1 MRSTATFCIL
11 VSVLCFTAC
20 KKEMGG
26 ATPTKLPREVLSST
40 AITPSA
46 TYGVCNYDLNEST
59 LTGAGWTKKFE
70 DTFSTNLSKWNTWTG
85 GAFNNELQ
93 YYQAANLSLT
103 GGNLFINAKK
113 ETVTGATTPW
123 NSTPK
128 KFNYTSGRIES
139 KPLFSASDTTPKVRI
154 CARIQLPAGYGMW
167 PAFWSYG
174 DPWPTQG
181 EIDILE
187 ARGQEPTTFYTS
199 YWYGSTEGINQ
210 VSNST
215 ATITS
220 SVSLQTC
227 WHVYELIWEKEKL
240 TFLFDGQIVDTKTTA
255 TSSGGY
261 IKDMFNKQQKVTLNL
276 AVGGSFFQPLR
287 TKQIAT
293 GTMKIDWV
301 KVFTS
306 N

>member
-1 MRSTATFCIL
+1 MRAIHLYIL
-11 VSVLCFTAC
+11 TIGIFFLTGC
-20 KKEMGG
+20 KKSIQET
-26 ATPTKLPREVLSST
+26 APNPSNPIDKEFSTSSYITPTASFGT
-40 AITPSA
+40 
-46 TYGVCNYDLNEST
+46 CNYDLNDST
-59 LTGAGWTKKFE
+59 LTNAGWTKKFE
-70 DTFSTNLSKWNTWTG
+70 DNFSTDLSKWNIWTG

-93 YYQAANLSLT
+93 YYRSANLTLS
-103 GGNLFINAKK
+103 GGILSIAAKK
-113 ETVTGATTPW
+113 ETVTGVTTPW
-123 NSTPK
+123 NSTLK
-128 KFNYTSGRIES
+128 TFNYTSGRIES
-139 KPLFSASDTTPKVRI
+139 KPLFSSSDTTPKVRMI
-154 CARIQLPAGYGMW
+154 ARIQLPSGYGMW

-227 WHVYELIWEKEKL
+227 WHVYELIWESDKL
-240 TFLFDGQIVDTKTTA
+240 TFLFDGQVVNTKT
-255 TSSGGY
+255 GGY
-261 IKDMFNKQQKVTLNL
+261 IPDMYKKKEKITLNL
-276 AVGGSFFQPLR
+276 AVGGSFFRSLR
-287 TKQIAT
+287 TKQIVT
-293 GTMKIDWV
+293 GTLKVDWV